1 MSMLDPDKDNI
12 IDGDKYGAV
21 WLARLNGVISSSST
35 INVSSRITQRINDAF
50 NQSPYLGA
58 N

>member
-35 INVSSRITQRINDAF
+35 INVSSRITTRINDAF